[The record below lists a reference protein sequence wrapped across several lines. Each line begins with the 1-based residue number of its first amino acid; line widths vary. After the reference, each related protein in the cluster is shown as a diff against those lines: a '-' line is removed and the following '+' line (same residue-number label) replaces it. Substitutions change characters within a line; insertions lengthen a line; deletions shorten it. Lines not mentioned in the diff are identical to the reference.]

1 MVTLDIDH
9 PDVEEVHHRAAQID
23 NKISIA
29 TVYRT
34 VRLFEEAGI
43 IARHDFR
50 DGRSR
55 YEEAPE
61 VAREI
66 LELFIAQSRPLFE
79 EARAAAASGDKE
91 GVESPMHRLKGT
103 TGAVGG
109 MRASKAAES
118 VLAALRSSRETE
130 LPGILA
136 PFDRELGS
144 LEEEVRRYLRSA
156 P

>member
-1 MVTLDIDH
+1 
-9 PDVEEVHHRAAQID
+9 
-23 NKISIA
+23 
-29 TVYRT
+29 
-34 VRLFEEAGI
+34 
-43 IARHDFR
+43 
-50 DGRSR
+50 
-55 YEEAPE
+55 
-61 VAREI
+61 
-66 LELFIAQSRPLFE
+66 
-79 EARAAAASGDKE
+79 
-91 GVESPMHRLKGT
+91 MHRLKGT